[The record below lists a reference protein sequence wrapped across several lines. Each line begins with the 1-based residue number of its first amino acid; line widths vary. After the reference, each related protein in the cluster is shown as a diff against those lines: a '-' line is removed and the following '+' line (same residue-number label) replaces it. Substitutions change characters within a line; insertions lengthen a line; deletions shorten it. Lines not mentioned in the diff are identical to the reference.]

1 MKAGRIV
8 MLVIGALCALVG
20 LGLLAGAGVTGWANY
35 QQRDGRYFITPS
47 APFSGDSYAL
57 TTPRL
62 DVMTGGGLPEGT
74 PADFAGSVLLRGSTT
89 DPGKEIFI
97 GIAPRADVAAYLAG
111 VRHTEI
117 VDVRFDPFRVIYR
130 EVAGAKTL
138 SDPARQSFWAATAT
152 GPGEQELT
160 WDLRSGSWAVVVM
173 NADASAPVAVNLQAG
188 ARSDLLWP
196 VFIGLLIGGLVMLL
210 IGVPLIVLGAAGLGR
225 AAGSGRGG
233 PGSGVP
239 PGNLPAQPGQ
249 PYPVGTYPPGAAP
262 GQLASAAAPGAAGA
276 YAAPPGTPYPLSPGA
291 QTQYVYPAR
300 LNGYLDPNLS
310 RWKWLVKWFLAIPHC
325 IILFFLWFAFGVVTL
340 VAWFAILFTGR
351 YPRSL
356 FNFNVGVI
364 RWNWRVAFYA
374 FSVIGTDIYPP
385 FTLARTDYPADFDV
399 DYPERLS
406 RGLIFVKSW
415 LLAIPHL
422 LIIGVLTGTARSW
435 EFRDGHWVQEG
446 VGMSLLGLLVVIAA
460 VILLFTGQYWRGLF
474 DLLLGLNRWIYRV
487 IAYVSLMRDEYPPF
501 HLDMGPVDPG
511 DLPALAYAGPAPGP
525 SVGPAAAAPYPP
537 PGPASYPPPGAA
549 PAPGPGYGPGPAGGV
564 HDAGAPGGG
573 VHDAGATGGGTPAG
587 APHGPVGGQPGFY
600 GIGGPAAS
608 IGHEAPEGETGQGPK
623 NGQAGPK
630 PPSGPGGAGPGVPP
644 GT

>member
-35 QQRDGRYFITPS
+35 QQRDGRYFTTPS

-62 DVMTGGGLPEGT
+62 DVMTGGTLPEGT

-89 DPGKEIFI
+89 DPGKQIFI
-97 GIAPRADVAAYLAG
+97 GIGPRADVDAYLAG

-117 VDVRFDPFRVIYR
+117 VNVRFDPYRVIYR
-130 EVAGAKTL
+130 DVAGANAP

-152 GPGEQELT
+152 GPGQQELT

-173 NADASAPVAVNLQAG
+173 NADASAPVTVNLQAG

-196 VFIGLLIGGLVMLL
+196 VFIGLLIGGIVMLL
-210 IGVPLIVLGAAGLGR
+210 IGVPLIVLGAVGLGR
-225 AAGSGRGG
+225 AARSGRGG
-233 PGSGVP
+233 PGGGVP
-239 PGNLPAQPGQ
+239 PGSLPPQPGQ
-249 PYPVGTYPPGAAP
+249 PYPVGTYPPGTR
-262 GQLASAAAPGAAGA
+262 GQLNSAAGPGAAGT
-276 YAAPPGTPYPLSPGA
+276 YATPPGTPYPVPPG
-291 QTQYVYPAR
+291 TPSHYVYPAR

-310 RWKWLVKWFLAIPHC
+310 RWMWLVKWFLAIPHY
-325 IILFFLWFAFGVVTL
+325 IVLFFLWFAFGVVTL

-356 FNFNVGVI
+356 FDFNVGVI

-374 FSVIGTDIYPP
+374 LSAIGTDVYPP
-385 FTLARTDYPADFDV
+385 FTLARTSYPADFDV

-422 LIIGVLTGTARSW
+422 LIVGLLTGTARSW
-435 EFRDGHWVQEG
+435 EFRDGRWVQEG
-446 VGMSLLGLLVVIAA
+446 VGISLLGLLVLVAG
-460 VILLFTGQYWRGLF
+460 VILLFTGQYFRGLF

-487 IAYVSLMRDEYPPF
+487 ITYVSLMRDEYPPF

-511 DLPALAYAGPAPGP
+511 DLPALAYAGPVPAPP
-525 SVGPAAAAPYPP
+525 VGAAAAAPYQP
-537 PGPASYPPPGAA
+537 PGGA
-549 PAPGPGYGPGPAGGV
+549 PAPGPGFGPAPGPGPGSHPGPGSGP
-564 HDAGAPGGG
+564 DAGSHGATPGGPG
-573 VHDAGATGGGTPAG
+573 
-587 APHGPVGGQPGFY
+587 GGQPGFY

-608 IGHEAPEGETGQGPK
+608 INHETAEGEGSEGHPGAQEGQKGPHP
-623 NGQAGPK
+623 A
-630 PPSGPGGAGPGVPP
+630 SGPGEAGSEGPP
-644 GT
+644 AT